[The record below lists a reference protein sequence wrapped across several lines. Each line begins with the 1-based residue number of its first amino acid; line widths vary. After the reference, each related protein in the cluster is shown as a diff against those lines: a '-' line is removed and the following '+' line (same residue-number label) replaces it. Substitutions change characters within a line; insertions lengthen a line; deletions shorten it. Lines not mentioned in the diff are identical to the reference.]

1 MCKVFGGLPLPL
13 LLEGCSDELS
23 GSLLGSV
30 SEGGGVYC
38 SAVGGLPGGGEAILM
53 MLEKNKLHNEC
64 LECICYN
71 LIYLLCLLTFDLF
84 IYIYFYLLSLIFSVV
99 MLLFVPFF
107 W

>member
-38 SAVGGLPGGGEAILM
+38 SAVGGLPGWGEAILV
-53 MLEKNKLHNEC
+53 MLERTTRYAMSDL
-64 LECICYN
+64 N
-71 LIYLLCLLTFDLF
+71 LYVI
-84 IYIYFYLLSLIFSVV
+84 ISFS
-99 MLLFVPFF
+99 
-107 W
+107 